1 MQSGVVSGALI
12 SLEEKREAVGHML
25 RSRALQRAP
34 KLREFLRLIC
44 ERALSPGDTEPL
56 REQDIGTLVYQRV
69 AGYNPAE
76 DNIVRVEAR
85 NLRKKLADFFA
96 DEGKDLPIVITV
108 PRGGYVPQFEY
119 RVELATEVE
128 STPVQEPEPLPPP
141 AVSLPRVRRPLPFAA
156 PAVITLLALLCA
168 WLWWQNIR
176 LRANNTPVAS
186 PPAIWSALFDDRH
199 NTYLVLADSGFVVAQ
214 DILRKSLTL
223 DSYLKRNHGA
233 IFQATD
239 PANER
244 ERAAEIVGLPQF
256 TSVTGARFAGSIFAL
271 PGVPK
276 SRLSIRFAR
285 EIEPR
290 DLKSNHL
297 ILLGNARSNPWVEL
311 FFPKLNFR
319 HEFDFK
325 ESRAVIRNTS
335 PLPGESAVY
344 RAGAPGDDS
353 NDLYSTIAFLPN
365 LDGSGNVL
373 IVSGTGSVGTEA
385 AGDLLFNP
393 NLASQMVR
401 ELHLLQDG
409 HLRFFE
415 VLVRSSRLG
424 STSQGLQVVAHRMIG
439 E

>member
-1 MQSGVVSGALI
+1 ME
-12 SLEEKREAVGHML
+12 LEPDL
-25 RSRALQRAP
+25 
-34 KLREFLRLIC
+34 
-44 ERALSPGDTEPL
+44 EP
-56 REQDIGTLVYQRV
+56 
-69 AGYNPAE
+69 
-76 DNIVRVEAR
+76 
-85 NLRKKLADFFA
+85 
-96 DEGKDLPIVITV
+96 
-108 PRGGYVPQFEY
+108 
-119 RVELATEVE
+119 
-128 STPVQEPEPLPPP
+128 
-141 AVSLPRVRRPLPFAA
+141 AA
-156 PAVITLLALLCA
+156 PAVELEPVPVARPRFRFATPTVIALLTLLCL
-168 WLWWQNIR
+168 WLWWQNSR
-176 LRANNTPVAS
+176 LRAGTPSVAS
-186 PPAIWSALFDDRH
+186 APAIWSALFDEHH

-214 DILRKSLTL
+214 DVLQKRFTL
-223 DSYLKRNHGA
+223 DNYLKRNHGA

-256 TSVTGARFAGSIFAL
+256 TSVTGARFAGNIFAL

-276 SRLSIRFAR
+276 SRLSIRYAR

-290 DLKSNHL
+290 DLKSNHV

-311 FFPKLNFR
+311 FFQKLNFR

-325 ESRAVIRNTS
+325 ESRARIRNQS

-344 RAGAPGDDS
+344 LAGAPGDDS

-365 LDGSGNVL
+365 LDGTGNVL

-401 ELHLLQDG
+401 QLHLQKDG
-409 HLRFFE
+409 HLRYFE